1 MICKLIIQRLHFNL
15 MCIFCSNMYNV
26 ITHYNVSQ
34 IKQFNMCKY
43 QLNYYVALE
52 TKKGIQ

>member
-34 IKQFNMCKY
+34 IKQFNKCKY
-43 QLNYYVALE
+43 QLNYYMPME
-52 TKKGIQ
+52 TQK